1 MMPVVTPVLQVR
13 LLGDFLL
20 VSDEIPMT
28 AIDSQRL
35 RSLLAYLILHS
46 ATPQSRSHLAFLLW
60 PDSSEEQAH
69 TNLRTVVIRLRQALP
84 NLDDF
89 LHIDRRSLQWRPT
102 VPYAL
107 DVMDFELALARAEQA
122 RDAKTE
128 RQALEEAVGLY
139 RGDLL
144 PDCYDQWILS
154 ERDRLRQLFLAA
166 LERLV
171 ELLEQE
177 RNYSAAIR
185 MAQYLIRHD
194 SLHETAYRHLMRLYA
209 RSGNRAALVR
219 TYQTCVTVL
228 ERELAVGPSSATRRL
243 YEQYIQAEESWT
255 PLRAPQLSQAL

>member
-20 VSDEIPMT
+20 VSDELPMI
-28 AIDSQRL
+28 AIDSPRL
-35 RSLLAYLILHS
+35 RSLLAYLMLHS

-89 LHIDRRSLQWRPT
+89 LHIDRRSLHWRPT
-102 VPYAL
+102 VACVL
-107 DVMDFELALARAEQA
+107 DVMDFEQALVQAERAKDAR
-122 RDAKTE
+122 TE
-128 RQALEEAVGLY
+128 RQALEKAVGLY
-139 RGDLL
+139 QGDLL
-144 PDCYDQWILS
+144 PDCYDEWVLS
-154 ERDRLRQLFLAA
+154 ERDRLRQLFLEA

-177 RNYSAAIR
+177 QNYSAAIR
-185 MAQYLIRHD
+185 AAQRLIRHD

-209 RSGNRAALVR
+209 RNGNRAALAR
-219 TYQTCVTVL
+219 TYQACVTVL
-228 ERELAVGPSSATRRL
+228 ERELAVGPSSATRRV
-243 YEQYIQAEESWT
+243 YEQYIQTEESWT
-255 PLRAPQLSQAL
+255 TLRVSALARVL

>member
-1 MMPVVTPVLQVR
+1 MMPVVTSVLQVR
-13 LLGDFLL
+13 LLGNFLL
-20 VSDEIPMT
+20 VSDDMP
-28 AIDSQRL
+28 APAVDSQRL
-35 RSLLAYLILHS
+35 RSLLAYLMLHR
-46 ATPQSRSHLAFLLW
+46 AAPQSRSHLAFLLW

-209 RSGNRAALVR
+209 GSGNRAALVR